1 MQEMLI
7 NNLAALLV
15 VTSFL
20 VVIAKKIRTAS
31 VLYAIQSLVLVL
43 LFAALAYHYDAHQLY
58 GWSVTALV
66 TKVVLLPGL
75 LWVWIGKLSD
85 PVAEK
90 APLHPAMIAVMV
102 AVISVVAL
110 HVIEPVELPMFDS
123 LKPVLAVSLAHF
135 FIGLIG
141 IVCQRNIL
149 KQIFG
154 YCLME
159 NGSSL
164 MLALL
169 AHRAPHL
176 IEIGITID
184 ALFAVI
190 VMVILARL
198 IYRKLRTL
206 DVSQLTVLKG

>member
-1 MQEMLI
+1 MDDLII
-7 NNLAALLV
+7 NNLAGLLV
-15 VTSFL
+15 ITSFL
-20 VVIAKKIRTAS
+20 VVIARKIKTAS
-31 VLYAIQSLVLVL
+31 CLYALQSLILVL
-43 LFAALAYHYDAHQLY
+43 LFVAIAHHYDAHSLY
-58 GWSVTALV
+58 DWSVTAFI

-75 LWVWIGKLSD
+75 LFIKLGKLADKKAEQPLLRPVWIAVLVMLITVVCINITA
-85 PVAEK
+85 PVAL
-90 APLHPAMIAVMV
+90 PMV
-102 AVISVVAL
+102 A
-110 HVIEPVELPMFDS
+110 S

-135 FIGLIG
+135 FIGLLCI
-141 IVCQRNIL
+141 ITQRNIL

-176 IEIGITID
+176 LEIGITVD
-184 ALFAVI
+184 AIFAVI

-198 IYRKLRTL
+198 IYRKLQTL
-206 DVSQLTVLKG
+206 DVNQLTVLKG